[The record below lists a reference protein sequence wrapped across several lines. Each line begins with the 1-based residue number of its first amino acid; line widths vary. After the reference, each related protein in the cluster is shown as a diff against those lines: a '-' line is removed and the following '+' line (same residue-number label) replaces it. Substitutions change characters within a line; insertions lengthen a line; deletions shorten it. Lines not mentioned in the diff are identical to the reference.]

1 MIFKEI
7 HNIRKVLATAKK
19 IVITS
24 HKNPDG
30 DAVGSTLA
38 LFHFLRLL
46 NYEVHAILP
55 NNYPDFL
62 SWLDEND
69 DIQLYDKNREI
80 CKELIINA
88 DVVFCLDYNALN
100 RVDEMEDPIRQTEG
114 VTIMIDH
121 HPLPAPDFTYTISTT
136 DTSSTAELVYQFIR
150 IFDESI
156 AINKSIAEAIY
167 VGIMTDTGS
176 FSFSCNFEQTYL
188 VVADLIKSGIDVAK
202 IHRLVYDTYSED
214 RMRLLGYCLS
224 QRLEVINDLSTA
236 YIYLTKDD
244 LKKFNYRMGDTEGV
258 VNYAL
263 AIKGINLAIL
273 LTERNGYI
281 RLSFRSK
288 GDFSVNELAR
298 LHFEGGGHKNAAGGN
313 SYLPMNETINNLL
326 KILKGYK
333 NQLNEA
339 DL

>member
-1 MIFKEI
+1 MVFKEI
-7 HNIRKVLATAKK
+7 NNIKKALATAEK

-30 DAVGSTLA
+30 DAVGSILA

-69 DIQLYDKNREI
+69 DIRIFSKNREI
-80 CKELIINA
+80 CRELIINA
-88 DVVFCLDYNALN
+88 DVIFCLDLNALS
-100 RVDEMEDPIRQTEG
+100 RLDEMEEPVRQSAGIR
-114 VTIMIDH
+114 IMIDH
-121 HPLPAPDFTYTISTT
+121 HPFPAPDFTHIISTT
-136 DTSSTAELVYQFIR
+136 NTSSTAELIYQFISKLNA
-150 IFDESI
+150 SI
-156 AINKSIAEAIY
+156 TINKSIAEAIY

-188 VVADLIKSGIDVAK
+188 VVANLIKSGIDVAK
-202 IHRLVYDTYSED
+202 IHQLVYDTYSED
-214 RMRLLGYCLS
+214 RMKLLGYCLS

-244 LKKFNYRMGDTEGV
+244 LKMFNYRMGDTEGV

-263 AIKGINLAIL
+263 ALKGINLAIL

-281 RLSFRSK
+281 RMSFRSK
-288 GDFSVNELAR
+288 GNFSVNELAR
-298 LHFEGGGHKNAAGGN
+298 IHFDGGGHKNAAGGN
-313 SYLPMNETINNLL
+313 SYFPMNETINNLL
-326 KILKGYK
+326 EILNEYK
-333 NQLNEA
+333 NQLKEA
-339 DL
+339 D

>member
-1 MIFKEI
+1 MVFKEI
-7 HNIRKVLATAKK
+7 NNIKKVLATAEK

-30 DAVGSTLA
+30 DAVGSILA

-69 DIQLYDKNREI
+69 DIRIFSKNREI
-80 CKELIINA
+80 CRELIINA
-88 DVVFCLDYNALN
+88 DVIFCLDLNALS
-100 RVDEMEDPIRQTEG
+100 RLDEMEEPVRQSAGIR
-114 VTIMIDH
+114 IMIDH
-121 HPLPAPDFTYTISTT
+121 HPFPAPDFTHIISTT
-136 DTSSTAELVYQFIR
+136 NTSSTAELIYQFISKLNA
-150 IFDESI
+150 SI
-156 AINKSIAEAIY
+156 TINKSIAEAIY

-188 VVADLIKSGIDVAK
+188 VVANLIKSGIDVAK
-202 IHRLVYDTYSED
+202 IHQLVYDTYSED
-214 RMRLLGYCLS
+214 RMKLLGYCLS

-244 LKKFNYRMGDTEGV
+244 LKMFNYRMGDTEGV

-263 AIKGINLAIL
+263 ALKGINLAIL

-281 RLSFRSK
+281 RMSFRSK
-288 GDFSVNELAR
+288 GNFSVNELAR
-298 LHFEGGGHKNAAGGN
+298 IHFDGGGHKNAAGGN
-313 SYLPMNETINNLL
+313 SYFPMNETINNLL
-326 KILKGYK
+326 EILNEYK
-333 NQLNEA
+333 NQLKEA
-339 DL
+339 D

>member
-7 HNIRKVLATAKK
+7 NNIKKALDKSKK

-30 DAVGSTLA
+30 DAVGSILA

-69 DIQLYDKNREI
+69 DVMIFNKNREV
-80 CKELIINA
+80 CRELIINA
-88 DVVFCLDYNALN
+88 DVVFCLDFNDLS
-100 RVDEMEDPIRQTEG
+100 RLDEMEEPVRQSGG

-121 HPLPAPDFTYTISTT
+121 HPYPSPDFTHIISSTS
-136 DTSSTAELVYQFIR
+136 TSSTAELIYEFIHKL
-150 IFDESI
+150 DGSI
-156 AINKSIAEAIY
+156 TINKSIAEAIY

-176 FSFSCNFEQTYL
+176 FSFSCNFEQTYV
-188 VVADLIKSGIDVAK
+188 VVANLIKSGIDAAK

-224 QRLEVINDLSTA
+224 QRLEVIEDLSTA
-236 YIYLTKDD
+236 YISLTKED

-281 RLSFRSK
+281 RMSFRSK
-288 GDFSVNELAR
+288 GNFSVNELAR
-298 LHFEGGGHKNAAGGN
+298 LHFDGGGHKNAAGGN
-313 SYLPMNETINNLL
+313 SYFPMDETINNLL
-326 KILKGYK
+326 KILNEYK
-333 NQLNEA
+333 NQLKKA
-339 DL
+339 D

>member
-7 HNIRKVLATAKK
+7 NNIKKVLATAEK

-30 DAVGSTLA
+30 DAVGSILA

-69 DIQLYDKNREI
+69 DIRIFSKNREI
-80 CKELIINA
+80 CRELIINA
-88 DVVFCLDYNALN
+88 DVIFCLDLNALS
-100 RVDEMEDPIRQTEG
+100 RLDEMEEPVRQSAGIR
-114 VTIMIDH
+114 IMIDH
-121 HPLPAPDFTYTISTT
+121 HPFPAPDFTHIISTT
-136 DTSSTAELVYQFIR
+136 NTSSTAELIYQFISKLNA
-150 IFDESI
+150 SI
-156 AINKSIAEAIY
+156 TINKSIAEAIY

-188 VVADLIKSGIDVAK
+188 VVANLIKSGIDVAK
-202 IHRLVYDTYSED
+202 IHQLVYDTYSED
-214 RMRLLGYCLS
+214 RMKLLGYCLS

-244 LKKFNYRMGDTEGV
+244 LKMFNYRMGDTEGV

-263 AIKGINLAIL
+263 ALKGINLAIL

-281 RLSFRSK
+281 RMSFRSK
-288 GDFSVNELAR
+288 GNFSVNELAR
-298 LHFEGGGHKNAAGGN
+298 IHFDGGGHKNAAGGN
-313 SYLPMNETINNLL
+313 SYFPMNETINNLL
-326 KILKGYK
+326 EILNEYK
-333 NQLNEA
+333 NQLKEA
-339 DL
+339 D